1 MARAATFVAG
11 MALGLALG
19 TLVVVTHADPAAADV
34 QAAAEQANVDPQD
47 LLEAM
52 AATQIGDPFVYLRA
66 VGELPPLAVGGPG
79 SPPSPGAAAG
89 VPRAAA
95 PSSRAAC
102 IIRFESRGNPNAVNP
117 RSGASG
123 LGQFLRSTWLST
135 PQGKAGLSVFD
146 PAANLAAIEWMLS
159 VGRAREWVAVTAG
172 GC

>member
-1 MARAATFVAG
+1 VARAATFVAG

-19 TLVVVTHADPAAADV
+19 TLVVVSHADPASADV

-47 LLEAM
+47 LLGAM

-66 VGELPPLAVGGPG
+66 VGELPPLAVGGG
-79 SPPSPGAAAG
+79 
-89 VPRAAA
+89 

-102 IIRFESRGNPNAVNP
+102 IVRFESRGNPNAVN
-117 RSGASG
+117 RSSGASG
-123 LGQFLRSTWLST
+123 LGQFLPSTWRTT
-135 PQGKAGLSVFD
+135 PQGRAGLSVFD

-159 VGRAREWVAVTAG
+159 VGRAREWVAVTSG